1 MSELTIYGDV
11 LTANKEERTISGLML
26 PYGEVGRTSAGA
38 ITASAGT
45 VTVPD
50 DASSVHLNLEHDSLR
65 PVGKA
70 TAFEEREDG
79 LHATF
84 RIARTSAGD
93 DLLEEV
99 AEGLRAALSV
109 ELDNPVI
116 RAGKLL
122 AGNLTGC
129 GAVVRPAF
137 PSANIYNLTASD
149 MGEIETEQ
157 DSENMENE
165 NVNVETVE
173 QSAPLT
179 AGDTRVDLGRITFEA
194 ASTGASVQA
203 ALADLT
209 PAADK
214 GQVYIKDQEIGE
226 LFEARKSERPF
237 VEKVGVKPLTSLT
250 VAGKRKDRTFAVAD
264 WAGSKAELPTGKFTT
279 SQETWKASAKAVAVD
294 IAMELI
300 EFGDESVISDLYE
313 QAVDSYIEQTETE
326 LVDYVSSQATK
337 LTAPGGIVETVNEA
351 ASTLGAIGARMDIV
365 VCAPDVYADLMGMKV
380 NDAPWWLNGSS
391 SLNIAGQSAN
401 VGGVTVTTSNELE
414 AGQVLVADTRAIDYR
429 ESKDFRYRALDVA
442 HGGVDV
448 SLIKFKA
455 AKVTDK
461 GAVLLFSPKTAA

>member
-1 MSELTIYGDV
+1 MSELTIYSKT
-11 LTANKEERTISGLML
+11 LQANMEERTISGLML

-45 VTVPD
+45 VRLPEDVST
-50 DASSVHLNLEHDSLR
+50 VHLNLEHDSLR

-84 RIARTSAGD
+84 RVAKTSAGD

-99 AEGLRAALSV
+99 SEGLRAALSV
-109 ELDNPVI
+109 ELSSPVI

-122 AGNLTGC
+122 AGTLTGC

-149 MGEIETEQ
+149 MGEEDTNEK
-157 DSENMENE
+157 DLNMENE
-165 NVNVETVE
+165 NTTVVE
-173 QSAPLT
+173 QAAPLH
-179 AGDTRVDLGRITFEA
+179 AGETRIDLGKITFEA
-194 ASTGASVQA
+194 ASSGASVQA
-203 ALADLT
+203 ALADLV
-209 PAADK
+209 PADDPGK
-214 GQVYIKDQEIGE
+214 VYIKDQEVGE
-226 LFEARKSERPF
+226 LFEARKSERKF
-237 VEKVGVKPLTSLT
+237 VEAVGVKPLTSLT
-250 VAGKRKDRTFAVAD
+250 VAGKRKDRTFKVAD
-264 WAGSKAELPTGKFTT
+264 WGASKAPLPTGKFTT

-313 QAVDSYIEQTETE
+313 QAVDSYVEQTETE
-326 LVDYVSSQATK
+326 LVDYVAAEATP
-337 LTAPGGIVETVNEA
+337 LTATGGIVDTVNA
-351 ASTLGAIGARMDIV
+351 AAAQLGAIGARMDVV

-380 NDAPWWLNGSS
+380 NDAPWWLSGSS
-391 SLNIAGQSAN
+391 SMNIGGQSAN
-401 VGGVTVTTSNELE
+401 VGGITITTSQELE
-414 AGQVLVADTRAIDYR
+414 AGQVLVADKRAIDYR

-455 AKVTDK
+455 AKVTDP
-461 GAVLLFSPKTAA
+461 GSVLLFSAVAEPEA